1 MAHRNRWFTELKN
14 GGSFHG
20 ELLNNQ
26 RVMEYII
33 LLFAGLFIRSTGRA
47 SNLISNLMWL
57 SETNVEKNPSHAYW
71 IMGKIIKNHRNWGQP
86 VFFSSPLR
94 GLSLMELTSREK
106 KSSRLRWLTHQ
117 VAGKKPTVFAMANF
131 FRVANDLDN
140 QVIGDQKSQRWAEG
154 WSSGASVSVI
164 IQDIAIG
171 HRYGGCIPYCGG
183 NYHSSI
189 Y

>member
-1 MAHRNRWFTELKN
+1 VID
-14 GGSFHG
+14 S
-20 ELLNNQ
+20 
-26 RVMEYII
+26 
-33 LLFAGLFIRSTGRA
+33 
-47 SNLISNLMWL
+47 
-57 SETNVEKNPSHAYW
+57 
-71 IMGKIIKNHRNWGQP
+71 
-86 VFFSSPLR
+86 
-94 GLSLMELTSREK
+94 
-106 KSSRLRWLTHQ
+106 SSRWQ
-117 VAGKKPTVFAMANF
+117 KANGLCHGQL

-171 HRYGGCIPYCGG
+171 HRYGGCIPYCVG